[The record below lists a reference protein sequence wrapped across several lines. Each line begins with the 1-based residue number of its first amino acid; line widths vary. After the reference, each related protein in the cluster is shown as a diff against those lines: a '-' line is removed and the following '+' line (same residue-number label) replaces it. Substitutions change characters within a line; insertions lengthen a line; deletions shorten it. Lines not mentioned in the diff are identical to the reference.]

1 MKSVSVLS
9 SCLCLLFFIHC
20 THSSDSTQIDAKD
33 STYTEHALIAND
45 STDKAN
51 IAQLLRE
58 VYNWYETKEY
68 NQAYFDLHEKDSIYT
83 GIDTLAL
90 TKKINRWKALNYFA
104 PAFFEE
110 YRSLAQKVDQ
120 ELKKDKYMLGDIP
133 PYADADL
140 WCNCQDFPNEYW
152 NSLIIK
158 DLVIK
163 DNNASLYWT
172 WSSKEYESGFKYHV
186 KLQKENGQWKVS
198 YLEGLDSSKYES
210 N

>member
-1 MKSVSVLS
+1 MD
-9 SCLCLLFFIHC
+9 
-20 THSSDSTQIDAKD
+20 TKD
-33 STYTEHALIAND
+33 STSAENSMQAND

-58 VYNWYETKEY
+58 VYNWYETKEF
-68 NQAYFDLHEKDSIYT
+68 NQTYFDLYEKDSLYT
-83 GIDTLAL
+83 GVDTLAL
-90 TKKINRWKALNYFA
+90 TKKINRWKTTNYFS

-120 ELKKDKYMLGDIP
+120 ELKQDKYMVGDIP

-140 WCNCQDFPNEYW
+140 WCNCQDFPAQYW
-152 NSLIIK
+152 NSLLLK

-172 WSSKEYESGFKYHV
+172 WSSKDYESDFKYHV

-198 YLEGLDSSKYES
+198 YLEGLDSSTYQS